1 MSPLPL
7 NGGTQWGEGADME
20 ISRPASTHPL
30 PPADGSRATSL
41 QFPSGRLLHLG
52 SALFVLFVALIL
64 FYGGARKPMATTV
77 PFLLSTL
84 VVAILWG
91 RGPAITGA
99 VAASAAFNFFFV
111 PPWDAAF
118 SIPTV
123 EEAVLLAGMLA
134 IAVAVGTS
142 IERMRRVR
150 AEADQ
155 YAASERL
162 QKVLLSCISHDLKTP
177 LTGVIGSLST
187 LLEERALGQEGRQEL
202 LTIAYREAKQL
213 DRFVTQTLE
222 MSRLEAEAFRV
233 RKERLDVRAVI
244 DRAAD
249 HLREVFEERPC
260 RVELPPRLPAVYVDA
275 ILFPHALINIID
287 NAAKYSPPGTP
298 IEITACAGLND
309 VVISV
314 ADRGIGIP
322 VEHLRRVFEKFSRL
336 RQPAS
341 AAGVVGGTGLG
352 LAIAKGIAEAHGG
365 AIWAERRDGG
375 GTIVSISL
383 PLGGD
388 PE

>member
-1 MSPLPL
+1 MSPSLAER
-7 NGGTQWGEGADME
+7 GTQCRVDAAME
-20 ISRPASTHPL
+20 LHPTHLYPE
-30 PPADGSRATSL
+30 PPADGSRPTSQQL
-41 QFPSGRLLHLG
+41 PSGTLLHLG
-52 SALFVLFVALIL
+52 SAVFVLFVALIL
-64 FYGGARKPMATTV
+64 FYGGVRKPITTTV

-91 RGPAITGA
+91 RGPAITAA
-99 VAASAAFNFFFV
+99 VAASATFNFFFV

-118 SIPTV
+118 SIPTI
-123 EEAVLLAGMLA
+123 EEAVLLAGLLA
-134 IAVAVGTS
+134 IAVVVGTT
-142 IERMRRVR
+142 IERMKRVR
-150 AEADQ
+150 AEASQ

-187 LLEERALGQEGRQEL
+187 LLEERALGEEGREEL
-202 LTIAYREAKQL
+202 TAIAYREAKQL
-213 DRFVTQTLE
+213 DRFVTQILE
-222 MSRLEAEAFRV
+222 MTRLEAGAFRV
-233 RKERLDVRAVI
+233 RQETLDVRGVI
-244 DRAAD
+244 DSAAD
-249 HLREVFEERPC
+249 HLREVFEERQC
-260 RVELPPRLPAVYVDA
+260 RVELPPRLPSIYVDA
-275 ILFPHALINIID
+275 ILFPHALINILD

-298 IEITACAGLND
+298 IEITAGAGLKD

-322 VEHLRRVFEKFSRL
+322 VEHLHRVFEKFSRL

-352 LAIAKGIAEAHGG
+352 LAIAKGIVEAHGG
-365 AIWAERRDGG
+365 SIWAEQRDGG